1 MPPRQTVSC
10 GACQHF
16 GKKCS
21 PDECFWAP
29 YFPPDNPEMFI
40 KVHNTF
46 KASNVKKILSQINDP
61 NARKECVRTLAYEA
75 EARLQD
81 PVYGCMGYISR
92 LEQEVANAERELA
105 NYVNVGKNMLLSQQ
119 MNYNNQHQ
127 QMMMGGADQSSSSN
141 YMIYGAAGTTTCQQT
156 QIIMD
161 PSSSSSASGLP
172 PYTSVAPSQT
182 QLIRE
187 QSQQHEVGMDVEML
201 AYADLHPHS
210 TQKPWL
216 ETQQYYAATTDHQ
229 QELLNQ
235 LQQLVSH
242 DLIMQQ
248 QVQYGRNAT
257 ARSPEQQY
265 VLTAVPKAATNHGQ
279 ELLNQL
285 QQLHSHDLILQQQVH
300 GRNAATARSP
310 EQHVPTAVPKAAHGP
325 GFTDATA
332 PGSTTEISWDSDEGT
347 SAHAHPSC

>member
-156 QIIMD
+156 QIMD
-161 PSSSSSASGLP
+161 PSSSSSSASGLP
-172 PYTSVAPSQT
+172 PYTSVAPSQI

-187 QSQQHEVGMDVEML
+187 QSQQHDEEVGMEN
-201 AYADLHPHS
+201 
-210 TQKPWL
+210 
-216 ETQQYYAATTDHQ
+216 QQYYAATTDHR

-235 LQQLVSH
+235 LQQLENH

-248 QVQYGRNAT
+248 QVHGRNAT
-257 ARSPEQQY
+257 ARSPEQH
-265 VLTAVPKAATNHGQ
+265 VFTAVPKAATNHGQ

-285 QQLHSHDLILQQQVH
+285 QQLHSHDLMKQQVH

-310 EQHVPTAVPKAAHGP
+310 EQHDPTAVPKAAHGP